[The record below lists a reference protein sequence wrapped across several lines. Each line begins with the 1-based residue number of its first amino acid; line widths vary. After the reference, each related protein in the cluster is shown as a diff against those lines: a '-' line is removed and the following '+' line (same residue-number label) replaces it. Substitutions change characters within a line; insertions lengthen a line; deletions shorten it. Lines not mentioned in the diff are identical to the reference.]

1 MRRRLILVTLAV
13 STMITLAFVVPLGFL
28 VQRTAEDRALDAARA
43 DAAAI
48 VPSIVVGADPATVES
63 AVLATASG
71 RAGGMTVILPDGTT
85 LGARAE
91 STRLAGAVE
100 TGTSSIG
107 DVAGGAEIVVAVASG
122 PGELGA
128 VRVFVDDG
136 TLRRGQGSAW
146 LALGAVGLVL
156 IALSVFVADR
166 LSLTVVEPARRLAA
180 AARRLGQGDLDA
192 TVAPAGPQ
200 ELVEL
205 GTVFNDLGAKVD
217 GMLTRERELVAEL
230 SHRLRTPLTRLRLRL
245 ETVSDV
251 ETRTQLE
258 GDVDELTDVV
268 DNVIREA
275 RGQVSAAVG
284 CDAAEIVRRRAA
296 FWQVLAEDQER
307 AWSTLIDDGPALV
320 PVAESAF
327 AAAFDVLME
336 NVFAH
341 TDDGVAIEIGCRRS
355 PPDRVVVW
363 VADGGPGIDPS
374 ALERGVSGAG
384 STGLGL
390 DIARQLAETGGGA
403 FVVDTSA
410 LGGARVEMRLRA
422 RST

>member
-48 VPSIVVGADPATVES
+48 VPSIVVGADPSTVES
-63 AVLATASG
+63 VILATASG
-71 RAGGMTVILPDGTT
+71 RADRMTVVLPDGVM
-85 LGARAE
+85 LGTPAE
-91 STRLAGAVE
+91 SSRLGSALAS
-100 TGTSSIG
+100 GTSAIG
-107 DVAGGAEIVVAVASG
+107 NVAGGAEIVVAVASG

-128 VRVFVDDG
+128 VRVFVDDE
-136 TLRRGQGSAW
+136 TLRRGQGGAW
-146 LALGAVGLVL
+146 FALGGVGLVL
-156 IALSVFVADR
+156 IGISVFVADR
-166 LSLTVVEPARRLAA
+166 LSLTVVRPTKGLAA
-180 AARRLGQGDLDA
+180 AARRLGQGDLTA
-192 TVAPAGPQ
+192 TVTPDGPQ

-217 GMLTRERELVAEL
+217 GMLGRERELVAEL

-245 ETVSDV
+245 ESVTD
-251 ETRTQLE
+251 EATRAQLE

-275 RGQVSAAVG
+275 RGQASAALG
-284 CDAAEIVRRRAA
+284 CDAADIVRRRAA
-296 FWQVLAEDQER
+296 FWRVLAEDQDR
-307 AWSTLIDDGPALV
+307 PWSTQVHDGPLLV
-320 PVAESAF
+320 PVAESTL

-341 TDDGVAIEIGCRRS
+341 TDEGVAIEIGCQPQ
-355 PPDRVVVW
+355 PPNRVDAW
-363 VADGGPGIDPS
+363 VGDGGPGIDPA
-374 ALERGVSGAG
+374 ALERGVSPGG

-390 DIARQLAETGGGA
+390 DIARQFAEANGGSL
-403 FVVDTSA
+403 VIDRSD
-410 LGGARVEMRLRA
+410 LGGARVRMQLRQTS
-422 RST
+422 R